1 MIGRLVAVVLLAVVG
16 VYAVILE
23 DPPDPVPASAPPAEF
38 SADRAAT
45 VVDQLAR
52 EPRPVGSPA
61 SDAARDALVGR
72 LAAEG
77 LAPRV
82 EASASIAAE
91 EGQARAARVE
101 NVVATLPGTDPTG
114 SVVLMAHYDSVAA
127 GPGAADDMSGVA
139 TILETVRALRAGPPL
154 RNDVTVVLT
163 DGEEA
168 GLHGA
173 RAWVRE
179 QLPGGTQRSGA
190 AAPEAIG
197 DRPTVVLNW
206 EARGVSGPSMLFQT
220 SPGNAGLVDAWA
232 RSVPA
237 PRGDSSQVE
246 IYRFL
251 PNDTDLTPVLDAGR
265 PGMNAAFIGGAE
277 QYHTPGDVPP
287 NLSRASLQNHGGN
300 ALALTRTLGS
310 EDLAPVDPVASGL
323 PPAGDATYFTV
334 LGRTVTYDSWFAWPL
349 AGGALLLAIVL
360 VVVARVRQKATVGG
374 VVGGF
379 FGYLLAL
386 VLGLAVGIGFWQAL
400 VAIRPSYTDTGPFVG
415 RPLMY
420 EIAAGLAAFVVVT
433 LMVSLLRRRPGGMA
447 FAAGSLLVLALL
459 AVGLA
464 VVAPGSVFLLAW
476 PVVGL
481 ALGLIVVASAGERP
495 WLAVPF
501 LVLGAVPAVALLIP
515 FAVASYGV
523 AGVSDGLPVALF
535 TLVGVPIAAGLSAL
549 PRPGQVRGYA
559 LPIMAFVWVLI
570 LAAGGLFLD
579 RPDARTPQGASLDY
593 VLDADTGVARWV
605 TSDTAPADWTQSY
618 APAPAAVV
626 DSWPGDEPVGSGPAP
641 SIGAPGPVADVV
653 AQTPGGV
660 RLQVS
665 SPRGAPTI
673 TLRSSVAASSVTVT
687 YPGRP
692 PVSASLAGGPLRLQL
707 DDVPREGV
715 LVDLQLSGPATVRVD
730 DQSLGLAGVPDFRPR
745 PPELRQARGNE
756 SDRVIVSRQVDVG

>member
-23 DPPDPVPASAPPAEF
+23 GPPDPVPASAPPGDF
-38 SADRAAT
+38 SAERAVAT
-45 VVDQLAR
+45 VDQLAR
-52 EPRPVGSPA
+52 VPRPIGSPA
-61 SDAARDALVGR
+61 SDAARDALVGQ

-77 LAPRV
+77 LASRV
-82 EASASIAAE
+82 EATASIAAE

-114 SVVLMAHYDSVAA
+114 QVVLMAHYDSVAA

-173 RAWVRE
+173 RAWVRD
-179 QLPGGTQRSGA
+179 QLPR
-190 AAPEAIG
+190 

-251 PNDTDLTPVLDAGR
+251 PNDTDLSPVLDAGR
-265 PGMNAAFIGGAE
+265 PGMNSAFIGGAE

-287 NLSRASLQNHGGN
+287 NLSPASVQNHGGN

-310 EDLAPVDPVASGL
+310 SDLAPLDPVASGA
-323 PPAGDATYFTV
+323 PASGDSTYFTV
-334 LGRTVTYDSWFAWPL
+334 LGRTVTYDSWWAWPV
-349 AGGALLLAIVL
+349 AGLALLLALVL
-360 VVVARVRQKATVGG
+360 VVVARVRRQATISG

-379 FGYLLAL
+379 FGYLLSL

-400 VAIRPSYTDTGPFVG
+400 VAIRPSYADTGPFVG

-459 AVGLA
+459 AIGLA

-481 ALGLIVVASAGERP
+481 ALGLTVVALAGERP

-501 LVLGAVPAVALLIP
+501 FVLGAVPAVALLIP

-535 TLVGVPIAAGLSAL
+535 VLVGVPIAAGLSAL

-559 LPIMAFVWVLI
+559 LPIMALVWVLI

-593 VLDADTGVARWV
+593 ALDADTGVARWV
-605 TSDTAPADWTQSY
+605 TTDTAPADWTRSY
-618 APAPAAVV
+618 TPDAPAQLPAF
-626 DSWPGDEPVGSGPAP
+626 DEPVSTGQAP
-641 SIGAPGPVADVV
+641 PLPVPGPVTV
-653 AQTPGGV
+653 AARTPDGV

-673 TLRSSVAASSVTVT
+673 AVRSDVPAFSVTVS

-692 PVSASLAGGPLRLQL
+692 PVSTPLAGGPLRLQL
-707 DDVPREGV
+707 DDVPREGA
-715 LVDLQLSGPATVRVD
+715 LVDLQLAGPATLLVD
-730 DQSLGLAGVPDFRPR
+730 DQTLGLAQVPTFRPR

-756 SDRVIVSRQVDVG
+756 SDRVIVTRRVDVP

>member
-1 MIGRLVAVVLLAVVG
+1 MLAVIGRLVAVVLLAVVG
-16 VYAVILE
+16 VYAVVLE
-23 DPPDPVPASAPPAEF
+23 NPPDPVPATAPPAEF
-38 SADRAAT
+38 SAQRAAT
-45 VVDQLAR
+45 IVDQLAGV
-52 EPRPVGSPA
+52 PRPIGSPA

-82 EASASIAAE
+82 DASASITAE

-101 NVVATLPGTDPTG
+101 NVVATLPGSDPTG

-139 TILETVRALRAGPPL
+139 MILETVRALRAGPPL

-173 RAWVRE
+173 RAWVRD
-179 QLPGGTQRSGA
+179 QLP
-190 AAPEAIG
+190 P

-206 EARGVSGPSMLFQT
+206 EARGVEGPSLLFQT

-277 QYHTPGDVPP
+277 QYHTSGDVPP

-300 ALALTRTLGS
+300 ALALARSLGAL
-310 EDLAPVDPVASGL
+310 DLAPLDPVASGL
-323 PPAGDATYFTV
+323 PAGGDATYFTV
-334 LGRTVTYDSWFAWPL
+334 LGRTVTYDSGWAWPV
-349 AGGALLLAIVL
+349 AGLALLLAIVL
-360 VVVARVRQKATVGG
+360 VVVARTRRKATLGG

-379 FGYLLAL
+379 FGYLLAVAL
-386 VLGLAVGIGFWQAL
+386 ALAVGIGFWQAL
-400 VAIRPSYTDTGPFVG
+400 VAIRPSYADTGPFVG

-464 VVAPGSVFLLAW
+464 AVAPGSVFLLAW

-481 ALGLIVVASAGERP
+481 ALGLVVVALAGERP

-515 FAVASYGV
+515 FAVASYDV

-559 LPIMAFVWVLI
+559 LPILGVVWVLI
-570 LAAGGLFLD
+570 IAAGGLFLD
-579 RPDARTPQGASLDY
+579 RPDARIPQGASLSY
-593 VLDADTGVARWV
+593 VLDTDAGTARWV
-605 TSDTAPADWTQSY
+605 TDDTAPADWTRSY
-618 APAPAAVV
+618 APDPPAPLAGFD
-626 DSWPGDEPVGSGPAP
+626 DSVGTGPAP
-641 SIGAPGPVADVV
+641 VLPAPPPVAV
-653 AQTPGGV
+653 AERTPGGV

-673 TLRSSVAASSVTVT
+673 ALRSDVPASAVTVS

-692 PVSASLAGGPLRLQL
+692 PVSTPLTGGPLRLRL
-707 DDVPREGV
+707 DDVPREGAV
-715 LVDLQLSGPATVRVD
+715 VDLQLAGPVSLLVD
-730 DQSLGLAGVPDFRPR
+730 DQTLGLTQVPTFRPR
-745 PPELRQARGNE
+745 PPELRQARGND
-756 SDRVIVSRQVDVG
+756 SDRVIVTRRVEVP

>member
-1 MIGRLVAVVLLAVVG
+1 MIGRLVAVVLLAIVG
-16 VYAVILE
+16 VYAVVLE
-23 DPPDPVPASAPPAEF
+23 GPPEPVPASAPPAEF
-38 SADRAAT
+38 SADRAAV

-52 EPRPVGSPA
+52 EPRPIGSPA
-61 SDAARDALVGR
+61 SDAARDTLVGW

-82 EASASIAAE
+82 EATASIAAE

-114 SVVLMAHYDSVAA
+114 AVVLMAHYDSVAA
-127 GPGAADDMSGVA
+127 GPGAADDTSGVA

-173 RAWVRE
+173 RAWVRDSM
-179 QLPGGTQRSGA
+179 PR
-190 AAPEAIG
+190 

-232 RSVPA
+232 GSVPA

-251 PNDTDLTPVLDAGR
+251 PNDTDLTPVLAAGR

-300 ALALTRTLGS
+300 ALALTRALGAT
-310 EDLAPVDPVASGL
+310 DLAPLDPVASGL
-323 PPAGDATYFTV
+323 PPSGDATYFTV
-334 LGRTVTYDSWFAWPL
+334 LGYTVTYDSWWAWPL
-349 AGGALLLAIVL
+349 AGLALLLAIVL
-360 VVVARVRQKATVGG
+360 VVVARARRTATVGG

-386 VLGLAVGIGFWQAL
+386 VLALAVGIGFWQAL
-400 VAIRPSYTDTGPFVG
+400 VAIRPSYADTGPFVG

-464 VVAPGSVFLLAW
+464 VVAPGSVFMLAW

-481 ALGLIVVASAGERP
+481 ALGLIVVALAGERP
-495 WLAVPF
+495 WLAAPF
-501 LVLGAVPAVALLIP
+501 FVLGAVPAVALLIP
-515 FAVASYGV
+515 FAVASYDV

-559 LPIMAFVWVLI
+559 LPIMAVIWVLI

-579 RPDARTPQGASLDY
+579 RPDARAPQGASLDY
-593 VLDADTGVARWV
+593 ALDADTGVARWV
-605 TSDTAPADWTQSY
+605 TTDTAPADWTRSY
-618 APAPAAVV
+618 APEPPVV
-626 DSWPGDEPVGSGPAP
+626 VEGFDEPVGSGSAPPLGLPAP
-641 SIGAPGPVADVV
+641 VAV
-653 AQTPGGV
+653 AERTPGGV

-673 TLRSSVAASSVTVT
+673 AVRSEAPASSVTVS
-687 YPGRP
+687 YLGRP
-692 PVSASLAGGPLRLQL
+692 PVSAPLSGGPLRLQL
-707 DDVPREGV
+707 DDVPREGA
-715 LVDLQLSGPATVRVD
+715 LVDLQLNGPATLVVD
-730 DQSLGLAGVPDFRPR
+730 DQTLGLATVPGFRPR
-745 PPELRQARGNE
+745 PPELRQARGND
-756 SDRVIVSRQVDVG
+756 SDRVIVARRVEVP

>member
-1 MIGRLVAVVLLAVVG
+1 MRHRAGVIGRLVAVVLLAVVG
-16 VYAVILE
+16 VYAVMLE
-23 DPPDPVPASAPPAEF
+23 EPPDPVPASAPPAEF
-38 SADRAAT
+38 SAERAVG
-45 VVDQLAR
+45 VVDTLATQ
-52 EPRPVGSPA
+52 PRPIGSPA

-77 LAPRV
+77 LTPRV
-82 EASASIAAE
+82 DASASIAAE
-91 EGQARAARVE
+91 QGQARAARVE

-114 SVVLMAHYDSVAA
+114 AVVLMAHYDSVTA

-179 QLPGGTQRSGA
+179 QLPS
-190 AAPEAIG
+190 

-206 EARGVSGPSMLFQT
+206 EARGVAGPSMLFET

-232 RSVPA
+232 RSVPY
-237 PRGDSSQVE
+237 PRGDSTMVE

-251 PNDTDLTPVLDAGR
+251 PNDTDLSPVLDAGR
-265 PGMNAAFIGGAE
+265 PGMNSAFIGGAE

-287 NLSRASLQNHGGN
+287 ALSRASLQNHGGN
-300 ALALTRTLGS
+300 ALALARTLGDA
-310 EDLAPVDPVASGL
+310 DLAPLDPVASGL
-323 PPAGDATYFTV
+323 PASGDTTYFTV
-334 LGRTVTYDSWFAWPL
+334 LGRTVTYDSWWAWPL
-349 AGGALLLAIVL
+349 AGLALLLAVVL
-360 VVVARVRQKATVGG
+360 AVVARVRGKATVGG

-379 FGYLLAL
+379 FAFLLSL
-386 VLGLAVGIGFWQAL
+386 VLALAVGIGFWQAL
-400 VAIRPSYTDTGPFVG
+400 VAIRPSYADTGPFVG

-420 EIAAGLAAFVVVT
+420 EIAAGIAAFVVTT

-447 FAAGSLLVLALL
+447 FATGSLLVLALL

-464 VVAPGSVFLLAW
+464 VVAPGSVFMLAW
-476 PVVGL
+476 PVLGL
-481 ALGLIVVASAGERP
+481 ALGLVVVALAGERP

-501 LVLGAVPAVALLIP
+501 FVLGAVPAVALLIP

-535 TLVGVPIAAGLSAL
+535 VLVGVPIAAGLSAL

-559 LPIMAFVWVLI
+559 LPIMAVVWVVI

-593 VLDADTGVARWV
+593 ALDADTGVARWV
-605 TSDTAPADWTQSY
+605 TTDTAPADWTRRY
-618 APAPAAVV
+618 APGPPVALEGFDDPA
-626 DSWPGDEPVGSGPAP
+626 GTGPAP
-641 SIGAPGPVADVV
+641 VLGAPPPAATVV
-653 AQTPGGV
+653 GRTPEGV

-673 TLRSSVAASSVTVT
+673 AVRSSTPASGVTVS

-692 PVSASLAGGPLRLQL
+692 PVSVPLTGGPLRLQL
-707 DDVPREGV
+707 DDVPREGAV
-715 LVDLQLSGPATVRVD
+715 VDLQLTGPARLHVD
-730 DQSLGLAGVPDFRPR
+730 DQSLGLFAVPDFSPR
-745 PPELRQARGNE
+745 PPDLRQARGNE
-756 SDRVIVSRQVDVG
+756 SDRVIVSRTVDVP